1 MDDSETD
8 RAFETIERN
17 AAAQSRLIEDLLDV
31 SRIISGK
38 LRLERQQVDLMRV
51 IDAALEA
58 TRPAAESKQ
67 ITVESHLDPK
77 VEKVFADPQR
87 LQQIVW
93 NLLSNAVKF
102 TPKGGRVEVKLSERE
117 SQVEVSVRDSGQG
130 IDPDFLPYVFDRFRQ
145 AEGSTTRKHGGLG
158 LGLAIVRHLVEL
170 HGGKVRAES
179 AGEGKGSIFIVSLPV
194 PAVHREPAPE
204 SKAVMTEEEEDRLLL
219 AQAPSLDGLRVLV
232 VDDEPDAR
240 DLLAVVLEQRG
251 AVVTKAD
258 SALAA
263 LEKLS
268 ASPFDILISD
278 IQMPEVDGYELIRRL
293 RAKEAG
299 RGKFLPAVAL
309 TAHVR
314 AKDRAR
320 VLAAG
325 FQMHVSKPV
334 SAAELV
340 IGVGSLAGNMGRNS

>member
-1 MDDSETD
+1 VATD
-8 RAFETIERN
+8 
-17 AAAQSRLIEDLLDV
+17 
-31 SRIISGK
+31 
-38 LRLERQQVDLMRV
+38 
-51 IDAALEA
+51 
-58 TRPAAESKQ
+58 
-67 ITVESHLDPK
+67 
-77 VEKVFADPQR
+77 
-87 LQQIVW
+87 
-93 NLLSNAVKF
+93 
-102 TPKGGRVEVKLSERE
+102 
-117 SQVEVSVRDSGQG
+117 
-130 IDPDFLPYVFDRFRQ
+130 
-145 AEGSTTRKHGGLG
+145 
-158 LGLAIVRHLVEL
+158 
-170 HGGKVRAES
+170 
-179 AGEGKGSIFIVSLPV
+179 
-194 PAVHREPAPE
+194 
-204 SKAVMTEEEEDRLLL
+204 EEEDRILL
-219 AQAPSLDGLRVLV
+219 AQAPSLSGLRVLV

-251 AVVTKAD
+251 AVVTTAD
-258 SALAA
+258 SALSA

-268 ASPFDILISD
+268 AQAFDILISD

-340 IGVGSLAGNMGRNS
+340 LGIGTLAGNMGQKI